1 MGFCERPRYGTA
13 LLLFRCGEGVGEKN
27 GFDEKSGFCLVRMS
41 WRPPRLEIYLG
52 GGREKAGWR
61 RRQNL
66 VGRSARAKI
75 FQRDPTVHSAIV
87 CCSLAVLVTV
97 RRQCPQ
103 SPATHTGCL
112 SIHQPRGGAHT
123 CLFIRSGSLVHERK
137 KRVIQQGPSF
147 AGAPLFSFAS
157 RVLCV
162 QTGKHDLCVFAT
174 PYD

>member
-1 MGFCERPRYGTA
+1 MTSTKTKRWGFCERPRYGTA

-75 FQRDPTVHSAIV
+75 FQRDGPHSTAHGAIV

-97 RRQCPQ
+97 IDGSAHNLPQ
-103 SPATHTGCL
+103 PTRAVYPSINVGVVHTPVC
-112 SIHQPRGGAHT
+112 
-123 CLFIRSGSLVHERK
+123 CFIADR
-137 KRVIQQGPSF
+137 
-147 AGAPLFSFAS
+147 
-157 RVLCV
+157 
-162 QTGKHDLCVFAT
+162 
-174 PYD
+174 